1 MRKFIIFLII
11 FILSSWPIYA
21 NELVIHCLNI
31 GQGDCTLIQSP
42 SGMNI
47 MVDSGPPSS
56 QWIVLN
62 YLRNYNINNLEYIIT
77 THYHAD
83 HIGGVNAIIE
93 ASDISVSKVYD
104 RGWDYCSWSYENYYE
119 PSVEDIRY
127 TISDGQ
133 ILDLGEGVEV
143 KVVSVNGNGILNEPF
158 RDEGCPPDNGP
169 NSENDFCVAL
179 VINYADFQFFVGGD
193 LSGLTTGAY
202 TDIETSV
209 APEVGDVEVYR
220 VNHHGSYAS
229 SNQYFLNTIDPE
241 VSVISVGQNGYGH
254 PHESTMQR
262 LQATSVVYQTA
273 DSDGNPVDDHVVIR
287 TLGQN
292 NYTVN
297 GDFYYIGSEEVIPIS
312 DIQTD
317 YDNYHDRP
325 VTVEGVVT
333 IGAGTLNPYSTD
345 AYIQDS
351 SGMGINLFDLGLIE
365 DFQRNYWV
373 KVSGIV
379 GDYQGVTLIQNISN
393 YEVISTDNDL
403 PFGRY
408 YPTGSVDDFDYEGS
422 RIRTFGEV
430 TQISNDADGDRIRV
444 DDGSGNCLG
453 FCPSAANVNIDWIEI
468 GETIMFFGVLRVN
481 AVGADTS
488 YSILLTHDSDVTVY
502 TDLVENSEENVPE
515 KVVLQQNYPNP
526 FNANTNIEYS
536 LSGPANVQLTVY
548 NILGQEIAI
557 LIDKFQNGGEYSV
570 SFDTSDYTSGI
581 YYYRLQT
588 GDRSFIR
595 KMTLIK

>member
-1 MRKFIIFLII
+1 MRKCIILLII
-11 FILSSWPIYA
+11 FILSNLPIYA

-62 YLRNYNINNLEYIIT
+62 YLRNYNISHLEYIIT

-119 PSVEDIRY
+119 PSVEDIRH
-127 TISDGQ
+127 TIVDGQ
-133 ILDLGEGVEV
+133 ILDLGGGVEA
-143 KVVSVNGNGILNEPF
+143 KVVSVNGNEVLNEPY
-158 RDEGCPPDNGP
+158 RDAGCPPDNGP
-169 NSENDFCVAL
+169 NNENDFSVSL
-179 VINYADFQFFVGGD
+179 VIDYDDFQFFVGGD
-193 LSGLTTGAY
+193 LSGLTNGTY

-209 APEVGDVEVYR
+209 APEVGDVEIYR

-229 SNQYFLNTIDPE
+229 SNQFFLNTTDPE

-254 PHESTMQR
+254 PHTETMQR
-262 LQATSVVYQTA
+262 LLATSIVYQTA
-273 DSDGNPVDDHVVIR
+273 DGEGNPVDDHIVIR
-287 TLGQN
+287 TPGQN

-297 GDFYYIGSEEVIPIS
+297 GDFYYIGSDESIPIS

-317 YDNYHDRP
+317 YDNYQDRP
-325 VTVEGVVT
+325 VTIEGVIT
-333 IGAGTLNPYSTD
+333 IGTGILNPYSTD

-365 DFQRNYWV
+365 DFQRSYRV

-379 GDYQGVTLIQNISN
+379 GEYEGVTLIQNISN
-393 YEVISTDNDL
+393 YEIISTDNDL

-408 YPTGSVDDFDYEGS
+408 YPTGSVNDFDYEGS

-430 TQISNDADGDRIRV
+430 TELSNDTDGDRIRI
-444 DDGSGNCLG
+444 DDGSGSCLG

-488 YSILLTHDSDVTVY
+488 YSALLTDNSDVISY
-502 TDLVENSEENVPE
+502 TDVVEYGEINIPEEVT
-515 KVVLQQNYPNP
+515 LQQNYPNP
-526 FNANTNIEYS
+526 FNASTSIGYS
-536 LSGPANVQLTVY
+536 LSKPANVQLIVY
-548 NILGQEIAI
+548 NIKGQEIAT
-557 LIDKFQNGGEYSV
+557 LIDRFQSSGEYSIG
-570 SFDTSDYTSGI
+570 FDASNYASGI
-581 YYYRLQT
+581 YYYRLQA
-588 GDRSFIR
+588 GDKSIIK